1 MISAQNCIL
10 LVTLWASDS
19 LSLKGEYFHLF
30 QKVVVKTNKKMNII
44 EPNTVMAHSLCKT
57 GIEHLCFNLTSNH
70 NACEGNCQPNP
81 QTKERENIYP
91 NRTILLINL
100 ATVHS
105 TSQRKWETLKIKT
118 NQKTPPVCK
127 TKKWRCTTNHEMVR
141 RSVAI
146 LQCSEPSPRSEH
158 RALSDLDCLCN
169 EGTKQDI
176 HLNLVRREKRL
187 RPQSIHFVL
196 SEESRSIVQFH
207 HLTVAKNRGS
217 SFTKPE
223 SPVKTRSPVL
233 S

>member
-1 MISAQNCIL
+1 
-10 LVTLWASDS
+10 
-19 LSLKGEYFHLF
+19 
-30 QKVVVKTNKKMNII
+30 
-44 EPNTVMAHSLCKT
+44 MAHSLCKT
-57 GIEHLCFNLTSNH
+57 RIDNLCFNLTTNH
-70 NACEGNCQPNP
+70 NTCAGNCEPNP
-81 QTKERENIYP
+81 QMKERKNIHP

-118 NQKTPPVCK
+118 NQKTPPVYK

-141 RSVAI
+141 KSVAV
-146 LQCSEPSPRSEH
+146 LQCSEPSPWSERH
-158 RALSDLDCLCN
+158 ALSDLDCLCN

-176 HLNLVRREKRL
+176 HLNLAKRQKRL

-196 SEESRSIVQFH
+196 SEESRNTVQFH
-207 HLTVAKNRGS
+207 HLTGAKNRGS

-223 SPVKTRSPVL
+223 SHVKLAPQFSPKSLHYMPEVK